1 MTSFQ
6 IERSISIMTDFLR
19 NQRESRL
26 NHAENHRNPSRL
38 GAASL
43 ALVGELAE
51 QISAKHARAE
61 ASLTAVLQK
70 LDAEEMRTQELENR
84 ISQANSATI
93 EAEVWLTRITDSLEL
108 KLGETLRTQRG
119 TSLAA

>member
-93 EAEVWLTRITDSLEL
+93 EAEVWLTRITDFWN
-108 KLGETLRTQRG
+108 
-119 TSLAA
+119 

>member
-19 NQRESRL
+19 NQRQSRL
-26 NHAENHRNPSRL
+26 DHAENDGSLSRL
-38 GAASL
+38 GATSL
-43 ALVGELAE
+43 ALVSELAE
-51 QISAKHARAE
+51 QISAKHAHAE

-70 LDAEEMRTQELENR
+70 LDAEEMRTQDLENR
-84 ISQANSATI
+84 ISQASSATI
-93 EAEVWLTRITDSLEL
+93 EAEVWLTRITDSLES
-108 KLGETLRTQRG
+108 KLGETLRTQAG